1 MGLNPGDASHF
12 SLLWSLQAFYII
24 IFMKINRELKKEE
37 KLGLLNENDYS
48 LVSTQGSSCSSYKG

>member
-1 MGLNPGDASHF
+1 
-12 SLLWSLQAFYII
+12 
-24 IFMKINRELKKEE
+24 MKINRELKKEE